1 MYLAFFMQKTGCAST
16 KIEVFGRSGGGACME
31 RTISMMVGKGSLNHN
46 NRTFIAKN
54 VDRERS
60 KGNKVYV
67 KENIKKVYH
76 SLFDG
81 KLLHGQRLWV
91 L

>member
-1 MYLAFFMQKTGCAST
+1 
-16 KIEVFGRSGGGACME
+16 ME

-54 VDRERS
+54 VDSERS

-76 SLFDG
+76 ALFDEDWR
-81 KLLHGQRLWV
+81 LTMPNRAGQTAGLTITMKKSAPASRKNCSMS
-91 L
+91 